1 MSNRNHKLN
10 QLAERSRRRGRCE
23 QHFKIDKLL
32 DRTTNEVQTASNSE
46 LYSMNDFEDLNR
58 EFGSTWTNENND
70 QTESQSTSKEELDD
84 TELESQS
91 LTDEQTERDI
101 NSRLNDKVD
110 EIKPQNVINER
121 IEADVTSRLSSDID
135 GIEPPIVNR
144 QQRLND
150 IVLFDLKFKM
160 YLKMK

>member
-1 MSNRNHKLN
+1 M
-10 QLAERSRRRGRCE
+10 
-23 QHFKIDKLL
+23 
-32 DRTTNEVQTASNSE
+32 
-46 LYSMNDFEDLNR
+46 
-58 EFGSTWTNENND
+58 
-70 QTESQSTSKEELDD
+70 
-84 TELESQS
+84 ESQS